1 MSRRPVGDPQAAIR
15 RRGLLLVLSSPS
27 GAGKTTITRL
37 LLQRDPTLSLS
48 VSVTTRPPRP
58 RRDRRPRL
66 HLYRSGAVRR
76 DGRGRTSCSSTR
88 PFSATRYG
96 TPRRPI
102 EAALAAGRDVVT
114 DIDWQGTQ
122 QLSQAMPE
130 DLVKVFVLPPSI
142 AALRDRLQ
150 RRAQDSAETVAAR
163 MAKSAEEMSHWPEYD
178 YVIVNRDID
187 ESVAEVAAIVTAE
200 RRRRTRQLGLAEFVN
215 RLAGGV
221 RPAFGSMS
229 TRTRASA
236 QNSATESSSARA
248 VGGIPAA
255 ASSSSHRDAERLE
268 AGAQHLAALAEG
280 GGGDPFEGRLRGR
293 GQRRGARHQR

>member
-1 MSRRPVGDPQAAIR
+1 MTGTANGTEAPAATPQGTIR

-48 VSVTTRPPRP
+48 ISVTTRPPRP
-58 RRDRRPRL
+58 
-66 HLYRSGAVRR
+66 GEI
-76 DGRGRTSCSSTR
+76 DGRDYIFIDQAQFARMVAAGELLEH
-88 PFSATRYG
+88 ATVFGNSYG
-96 TPRRPI
+96 TPQGPI
-102 EAALAAGRDVVT
+102 ETALAAGRDVVT

-200 RRRRTRQLGLAEFVN
+200 RRRRKRQLGLAEFVN
-215 RLAGGV
+215 RLRAG
-221 RPAFGSMS
+221 
-229 TRTRASA
+229 
-236 QNSATESSSARA
+236 
-248 VGGIPAA
+248 
-255 ASSSSHRDAERLE
+255 
-268 AGAQHLAALAEG
+268 
-280 GGGDPFEGRLRGR
+280 
-293 GQRRGARHQR
+293 